1 MRRLVSFLLGA
12 TGGAIVGATI
22 AILLAPE
29 SGQDLRSDL
38 RNRISRF
45 GDELKDAAS
54 QRRTEL
60 EHQLQSFRQPGEI
73 PLEER

>member
-12 TGGAIVGATI
+12 VGGAIVGATI
-22 AILLAPE
+22 AILVAPE

-45 GDELKDAAS
+45 GDELKGAAS

-60 EHQLQSFRQPGEI
+60 ERQLQSFRQPGEI

>member
-12 TGGAIVGATI
+12 VGGAIVGATI

-45 GDELKDAAS
+45 GDELKDAAN

-60 EHQLQSFRQPGEI
+60 ERQLQSFRQPGEI

>member
-12 TGGAIVGATI
+12 VGGALVGATI
-22 AILLAPE
+22 AILIAPE

-60 EHQLQSFRQPGEI
+60 ERQLQSFRQPDEI